1 MMPELGKYAVS
12 VLSAYGATAVI
23 LGVLVFY
30 VLRRSAVAKAAL
42 AAQETSKD
50 G

>member
-12 VLSAYGATAVI
+12 VLSAYGATAGI
-23 LGVLVFY
+23 LGVLGGY

-42 AAQETSKD
+42 AAQETPKD

>member
-23 LGVLVFY
+23 LGILVVY
-30 VLRRSAVAKAAL
+30 VLRRSVVSKAAL

>member
-23 LGVLVFY
+23 LSVLVVY

>member
-1 MMPELGKYAVS
+1 MIPELGKYAVS

-23 LGVLVFY
+23 LGVLVVN

-42 AAQETSKD
+42 AAQEISKD

>member
-1 MMPELGKYAVS
+1 MPELGKYAVS

-23 LGVLVFY
+23 LGVLVVY
-30 VLRRSAVAKAAL
+30 VLRQSAVAKAAL

>member
-1 MMPELGKYAVS
+1 MMPELGKYAIW
-12 VLSAYGATAVI
+12 VLSAYGATVLI
-23 LGVLVFY
+23 LSVLVIY